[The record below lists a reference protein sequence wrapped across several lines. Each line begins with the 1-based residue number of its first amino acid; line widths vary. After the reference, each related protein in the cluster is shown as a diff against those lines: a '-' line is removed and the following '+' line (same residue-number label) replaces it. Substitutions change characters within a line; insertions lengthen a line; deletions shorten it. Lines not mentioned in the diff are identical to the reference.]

1 MPKKLWSSRHGA
13 RCSAAGPGPEVL
25 ARLLRWLLLAQILTG
40 ALLGWLAG
48 IPVLLVHGYIGKHR
62 VWDDLATAR

>member
-1 MPKKLWSSRHGA
+1 M
-13 RCSAAGPGPEVL
+13 L

-40 ALLGWLAG
+40 ALLGWLVG
-48 IPVLLVHGYIGKHR
+48 IPVLLVHAYIGKHR

>member
-1 MPKKLWSSRHGA
+1 
-13 RCSAAGPGPEVL
+13 VL

>member
-1 MPKKLWSSRHGA
+1 M
-13 RCSAAGPGPEVL
+13 L

-40 ALLGWLAG
+40 ALLAWLVGYASGFTSPAALRVFVLGQPPG
-48 IPVLLVHGYIGKHR
+48 IPVLPVHGHICNHG

>member
-1 MPKKLWSSRHGA
+1 M
-13 RCSAAGPGPEVL
+13 L

-40 ALLGWLAG
+40 ALLGQPPG
-48 IPVLLVHGYIGKHR
+48 IPVLPVHGHIRNHG